1 MQLETIVKLVNA
13 NKNCFGYV
21 KADVILK
28 EIQENL
34 RCYEL
39 IVTVRRTTEKDINID
54 SILNQIILPI
64 CKAKQVLA
72 RVTNQEVHIFTRKI
86 TKLHILNQ
94 IFYHLNTS
102 LGKDEGFEVMSNY
115 DLVREQIRSKEIN

>member
-1 MQLETIVKLVNA
+1 MQLETIVKLVND

-21 KADVILK
+21 KAETLLK
-28 EIQENL
+28 EIQSNL

-39 IVTVRRTTEKDINID
+39 VISVMRTTDKPINPDNI
-54 SILNQIILPI
+54 IKQIILPI

-72 RVTNQEVHIFTRKI
+72 RTCNTEVHVFTRKI

-94 IFYHLNTS
+94 IFYRLNNG
-102 LGKDEGFEVMSNY
+102 LGKEEGFSILSNY
-115 DLVREQIRSKEIN
+115 ELLREEIRTKEIN